1 MQKLFHNPLGKLKE
15 LLSKSVLAFWKKY
28 FDGKSEIDCC
38 IEAESLVAF
47 TNIIQNGIMLNM
59 QSKTHIKLIQ
69 NLLIFNERE

>member
-1 MQKLFHNPLGKLKE
+1 MEKLFHRPLGKSKE

-28 FDGKSEIDCC
+28 FDGMSEMDCC
-38 IEAESLVAF
+38 METESLVAF

-59 QSKTHIKLIQ
+59 QSKIHIKLTQ